1 MMPIENHI
9 ISIFLYTNTLVQKIL
24 NSSCRTKIPLIS
36 SHYFVLNEKRS
47 ANNLSLY
54 KYTISGYLM

>member
-1 MMPIENHI
+1 MIQIENHI

-36 SHYFVLNEKRS
+36 SHYFVLNEKG
-47 ANNLSLY
+47 LPIIHLY
-54 KYTISGYLM
+54 INIQYLVI

>member
-36 SHYFVLNEKRS
+36 SHYFVLNEKG
-47 ANNLSLY
+47 LQIIYLY
-54 KYTISGYLM
+54 INIQYLVI